1 MITLIILACLI
12 EDPNKCKTFKVN
24 YEENVTMKQCQ
35 THSMYD
41 LVKCIQDHPNYKIVR
56 FKCVDSTQ
64 EGQDI

>member
-24 YEENVTMKQCQ
+24 YEENITMKQCQ

-41 LVKCIQDHPNYKIVR
+41 LVKCIQEHPNYRIVR